1 MKNPLANL
9 FKKKAAGDAPSV
21 TPEAPKQKKENF
33 FQKLIKNRLG
43 KSSVKGCLL
52 YTSPSPRDS

>member
-9 FKKKAAGDAPSV
+9 FKKKDAGEAPSV
-21 TPEAPKQKKENF
+21 TPAPSGKKENF

-43 KSSVKGCLL
+43 
-52 YTSPSPRDS
+52 